1 MKTLL
6 LILGV
11 VAFVYLEP
19 AYSLI
24 CASCPSLKCVWTPNV
39 QCEEGFTQCFKKWTG
54 SEGLRTRYERG
65 CAANCSTV
73 TGKEKV
79 MYCATDNCNN

>member
-6 LILGV
+6 LMLGV

-19 AYSLI
+19 GYTLV
-24 CASCPSLKCVWTPNV
+24 CKSCPDWKCALTPGVECSNDS
-39 QCEEGFTQCFKKWTG
+39 TQCYKKLLESG
-54 SEGLRTRYERG
+54 GLFPKYERG
-65 CAANCSTV
+65 CATNCTTV

-79 MYCATDNCNN
+79 TYCATDNCND